1 MHLLLFCADT
11 CTDPTDLSRA
21 TPTVRNYTL
30 VVLSYPGRLPLP
42 RAALG
47 RPSTGS
53 ATRTYC
59 KHCYSSWVQR
69 SSVGKALRATP
80 EELAAAIIAVP
91 EDQWFD
97 RKSVREQ
104 PQGLAITE
112 IAFANAEGGTIVV
125 GVHDGRVEGTASLPE
140 HRNALVQAAIDH
152 TEPPIRITH
161 RLVPCVNHRRE
172 RDELLVIEVEPSE
185 SVHTNRR
192 DECYLRVGDEDRRL
206 RFGQR
211 QELIFD
217 KGQAHFDGTAL
228 SEAQIA
234 DLDSALLARYCD
246 VVGGTDIERVLQARL
261 LMTRRSELTA
271 GGYLLFGVQPQ
282 DRFPEA
288 YVRVL
293 RFEGTERQTGRRQ
306 NVVADVR
313 CEGSIPAVITEA
325 REAIA
330 RFEPARRVLGPGGRF
345 VREGLIPTDAWLEGA
360 VNAVIHRSYS
370 LGGDHIRVEIFDNRI
385 EIESP
390 GRFPGVVGLEDPRGV
405 ARFARNP
412 RIARVCADFQFG
424 QEMGEGIRRMFDEM
438 RTAGLADPIYQQ
450 RPGSVRL
457 VLAATTMSQE
467 LAARL
472 PSRSREVMELIRNA
486 GGLSTGDVADVLGL
500 SKPATLRRLH
510 ALRDAGL
517 IDWVGK
523 SSRDPRAFW
532 RLHSE

>member
-1 MHLLLFCADT
+1 MQ
-11 CTDPTDLSRA
+11 
-21 TPTVRNYTL
+21 
-30 VVLSYPGRLPLP
+30 
-42 RAALG
+42 
-47 RPSTGS
+47 RPSIGTALQAAPADL
-53 ATRTYC
+53 AT
-59 KHCYSSWVQR
+59 
-69 SSVGKALRATP
+69 
-80 EELAAAIIAVP
+80 AIVAVP

-97 RKSVREQ
+97 RKSIREQ
-104 PQGLAITE
+104 PHGLAITE
-112 IAFANAEGGTIVV
+112 IAFANAEGGVIVI
-125 GVHDGRVEGTASLPE
+125 GVHEGMIEGAAASPE

-152 TEPPIRITH
+152 TEPPVRTSH
-161 RLVPCVNHRRE
+161 RLVPCINHRGE
-172 RDELLVIEVEPSE
+172 TDELLVIEVEPSE

-192 DECYLRVGDEDRRL
+192 DECFLRVGDEDRRL

-211 QELIFD
+211 QELIYD
-217 KGQAHFDGTAL
+217 KGQAHFDGTPL
-228 SEAQIA
+228 SEADLS
-234 DLDSALLARYCD
+234 DLDPELLDRYRA
-246 VVGGTDIERVLQARL
+246 VVGGTDVERVLQARL
-261 LMTRRSELTA
+261 LMTRRGELTA
-271 GGYLLFGVQPQ
+271 GGYLLFGLQPQ

-293 RFEGTERQTGRRQ
+293 RYDGTERKTGRRQ
-306 NVVADVR
+306 NIVADLR
-313 CEGSIPAVITEA
+313 CEGSIPRVITEA
-325 REAIA
+325 RDAIG
-330 RFEPARRVLGPGGRF
+330 RVEPARRVLGPAGRF
-345 VREGLIPTDAWLEGA
+345 VREGLIPGDAWLEGV

-370 LGGDHIRVEIFDNRI
+370 LGGDHIRVEVFDNRI
-385 EIESP
+385 EVESP

-438 RTAGLADPIYQQ
+438 RTAGLADPVYQQ

-523 SSRDPRAFW
+523 SARDPRAFW